1 MALLDLGPAAL
12 HLLAGHGAHGL
23 PGQLHAADDGL
34 KALVGKGWLLPV
46 QLNDPG
52 NPKDAC
58 RHSRGP
64 SSQVSARPEN
74 SPDCAG
80 LEGGLPHPLWVPPL
94 GGKEGIR
101 EATSPCY
108 REGNKAQIAG
118 AGALGNGASQG
129 QIWGS
134 IPGSPVPVW
143 SRLKTETDH
152 ISLITEK
159 SPLAFTVLGLPV
171 QATGCPVD
179 CLYPTI
185 SLQEV
190 L

>member
-1 MALLDLGPAAL
+1 MRPFVSGLCPPRKQPRLRRLGGWPSSSALGPT
-12 HLLAGHGAHGL
+12 
-23 PGQLHAADDGL
+23 PR
-34 KALVGKGWLLPV
+34 GKGG
-46 QLNDPG
+46 D
-52 NPKDAC
+52 K
-58 RHSRGP
+58 
-64 SSQVSARPEN
+64 
-74 SPDCAG
+74 
-80 LEGGLPHPLWVPPL
+80 
-94 GGKEGIR
+94 

-108 REGNKAQIAG
+108 REGNEAQIAG
-118 AGALGNGASQG
+118 AGALGNRASQG

-134 IPGSPVPVW
+134 IPGSLVPVW
-143 SRLKTETDH
+143 SRLKTDTDQ

-179 CLYPTI
+179 CLYPTV

>member
-23 PGQLHAADDGL
+23 PGELHAADDGL
-34 KALVGKGWLLPV
+34 KALVGKGRLLPI

-94 GGKEGIR
+94 GGKEGTRRLRLHVTER
-101 EATSPCY
+101 EMKPRLLEQVPWVTEQVRAKS
-108 REGNKAQIAG
+108 GAQFQVPWCRCG
-118 AGALGNGASQG
+118 AA
-129 QIWGS
+129 
-134 IPGSPVPVW
+134 
-143 SRLKTETDH
+143 
-152 ISLITEK
+152 
-159 SPLAFTVLGLPV
+159 
-171 QATGCPVD
+171 
-179 CLYPTI
+179 
-185 SLQEV
+185 
-190 L
+190 